1 MAIEKGQ
8 VGLDWLK
15 VQSAEVIRLAD
26 EYEVSKYLEYG
37 FEACGRS
44 MIWLGDMM
52 AEVAGMRTCC
62 LKVNRQ
68 GSVDRALVQFGQL
81 LWSLLKLYKRVE
93 TNSKYSSNY
102 FRSDFELFGKML
114 MNMAKSYQKN

>member
-62 LKVNRQ
+62 LKVKIIVRDPRNGIRT
-68 GSVDRALVQFGQL
+68 SVFT
-81 LWSLLKLYKRVE
+81 KL
-93 TNSKYSSNY
+93 
-102 FRSDFELFGKML
+102 F
-114 MNMAKSYQKN
+114 

>member
-15 VQSAEVIRLAD
+15 VQSTEVIRLAD
-26 EYEVSKYLEYG
+26 EYEVSKYLEHG

-62 LKVNRQ
+62 LKVI
-68 GSVDRALVQFGQL
+68 L
-81 LWSLLKLYKRVE
+81 LPGPGIKQSSSEIIPSFERNQTKLFVE
-93 TNSKYSSNY
+93 
-102 FRSDFELFGKML
+102 R
-114 MNMAKSYQKN
+114 KNL

>member
-37 FEACGRS
+37 FEMCGRS

-62 LKVNRQ
+62 LKVKPGIPEPVCRFKIFKKKFLE
-68 GSVDRALVQFGQL
+68 AI
-81 LWSLLKLYKRVE
+81 
-93 TNSKYSSNY
+93 SNT
-102 FRSDFELFGKML
+102 L
-114 MNMAKSYQKN
+114 AKC

>member
-62 LKVNRQ
+62 LKVK
-68 GSVDRALVQFGQL
+68 GSVDCALVQFGNTPQNRTT
-81 LWSLLKLYKRVE
+81 SLEPSGIVQARGYEL
-93 TNSKYSSNY
+93 
-102 FRSDFELFGKML
+102 RSI
-114 MNMAKSYQKN
+114 Y

>member
-1 MAIEKGQ
+1 MFILVDQRAMAIEKGQ

-26 EYEVSKYLEYG
+26 EYEISKYLEYG
-37 FEACGRS
+37 FEMCGRS

-62 LKVNRQ
+62 LKVKSRTPNRK
-68 GSVDRALVQFGQL
+68 S
-81 LWSLLKLYKRVE
+81 
-93 TNSKYSSNY
+93 YSSKHILEAISNTL
-102 FRSDFELFGKML
+102 EKC
-114 MNMAKSYQKN
+114 

>member
-68 GSVDRALVQFGQL
+68 GSVDRTLVQFGNTPQNRT
-81 LWSLLKLYKRVE
+81 SLEPSEIVQAREDELKSIYQFILE
-93 TNSKYSSNY
+93 AISNSMEKC
-102 FRSDFELFGKML
+102 
-114 MNMAKSYQKN
+114 

>member
-15 VQSAEVIRLAD
+15 VQSTEVIRLAD

-62 LKVNRQ
+62 LKVKPSSAGR
-68 GSVDRALVQFGQL
+68 SVPNWNYRRRTIA
-81 LWSLLKLYKRVE
+81 KR
-93 TNSKYSSNY
+93 TQMKKYLSNY
-102 FRSDFELFGKML
+102 FRSDFEHFGKML

>member
-68 GSVDRALVQFGQL
+68 GSVDRALVQFGNTPQNRTT
-81 LWSLLKLYKRVE
+81 SLEPSGIVQACGDELKSIYQIILE
-93 TNSKYSSNY
+93 AISNSMEKC
-102 FRSDFELFGKML
+102 
-114 MNMAKSYQKN
+114 

>member
-68 GSVDRALVQFGQL
+68 GSKDRALVQFGNTPQNRTT
-81 LWSLLKLYKRVE
+81 SLEPSGIVQARGDELK
-93 TNSKYSSNY
+93 SI
-102 FRSDFELFGKML
+102 
-114 MNMAKSYQKN
+114 

>member
-1 MAIEKGQ
+1 MFILVDQRAMAIEKGQ

-37 FEACGRS
+37 FEMCGRS

-62 LKVNRQ
+62 LKVKTRDPRTKIFKKKFQKKN
-68 GSVDRALVQFGQL
+68 
-81 LWSLLKLYKRVE
+81 
-93 TNSKYSSNY
+93 
-102 FRSDFELFGKML
+102 FRSDFEHFGKML

>member
-1 MAIEKGQ
+1 MQLTSNLSYLVDQRAMAIEKGQ

-62 LKVNRQ
+62 LKVKIMVRDPWNGIRRT
-68 GSVDRALVQFGQL
+68 SVHF
-81 LWSLLKLYKRVE
+81 
-93 TNSKYSSNY
+93 
-102 FRSDFELFGKML
+102 
-114 MNMAKSYQKN
+114 

>member
-52 AEVAGMRTCC
+52 AEVAEMRTCC
-62 LKVNRQ
+62 LKVKIIVRDPLNGIRRT
-68 GSVDRALVQFGQL
+68 SVHF
-81 LWSLLKLYKRVE
+81 
-93 TNSKYSSNY
+93 
-102 FRSDFELFGKML
+102 
-114 MNMAKSYQKN
+114 

>member
-62 LKVNRQ
+62 LKVKIINRDPWNGIRQ
-68 GSVDRALVQFGQL
+68 TSVHF
-81 LWSLLKLYKRVE
+81 
-93 TNSKYSSNY
+93 
-102 FRSDFELFGKML
+102 
-114 MNMAKSYQKN
+114 